1 MYNLGA
7 DEAPRGEVTCSGHPA
22 KAPES
27 GHSTALSCLSGGEE
41 EQKIENSDFF
51 STIFNLEVQTPSTHP
66 PRTVMFRISR

>member
-51 STIFNLEVQTPSTHP
+51 FDNIRP
-66 PRTVMFRISR
+66 